1 MSMLPLEVLPGW
13 PAAEPVSTMHLLL
26 LTVVGPLAFGGV
38 VALLFFMRKLTGK
51 ETDAPSIEVATR
63 D

>member
-38 VALLFFMRKLTGK
+38 VALVFLIVMMRVL
-51 ETDAPSIEVATR
+51 
-63 D
+63 